1 MPDLEQQ
8 ISAWRAQMLAAGVK
22 SPVPLDE
29 LESHLRD
36 EIERQIQSGAS
47 AQLAF
52 ENSVRLLGSTGPLK
66 REFKK
71 SCAFKSKHLLRMGA
85 IGLIGTIVLNF
96 LGIYVFHRGSSAFF
110 SDAWWS
116 AWLPCYLVWT
126 TFTIIGLADRWR
138 TATSDN

>member
-1 MPDLEQQ
+1 MPDLEQL
-8 ISAWRAQMLAAGVK
+8 ISNWRSQMLASGIE

-36 EIERQIQSGAS
+36 EIERQIHSGAS
-47 AQLAF
+47 PQLAF
-52 ENSVRLLGSTGPLK
+52 ENSVRLLGPLGGLK

-71 SCAFKSKHLLRMGA
+71 SCASMSKHLLRMGA
-85 IGLIGTIVLNF
+85 IGLIGTIILNF
-96 LGIYVFHRGSSAFF
+96 SGIYVFHRDSSVFF

-126 TFTIIGLADRWR
+126 TFTVIGLVNRLR
-138 TATSDN
+138 TAAAGN

>member
-1 MPDLEQQ
+1 MPDLEQS
-8 ISAWRAQMLAAGVK
+8 ISAWRKQMLAAGVK

-36 EIERQIQSGAS
+36 EIERQIQSGAPP
-47 AQLAF
+47 LRAF
-52 ENSVRLLGSTGPLK
+52 EISVRLIGSAAGLE

-71 SCAFKSKHLLRMGA
+71 SCSSKSKGLLRMGTMGFA
-85 IGLIGTIVLNF
+85 ITIVLNF
-96 LGIYVFHRGSSAFF
+96 LGVYVFHRGSSVFF

-126 TFTIIGLADRWR
+126 LFTVLGCITRLR
-138 TATSDN
+138 TAPAGN

>member
-1 MPDLEQQ
+1 MFNLENSILQ
-8 ISAWRAQMLAAGVK
+8 WRSQMLTAGIK

-47 AQLAF
+47 PQLAF
-52 ENSVRLLGSTGPLK
+52 ENSVRLLGPLGGLK

-71 SCAFKSKHLLRMGA
+71 YCAFASKHFLRMGA
-85 IGLIGTIVLNF
+85 IGLIGTILLNF
-96 LGIYVFHRGSSAFF
+96 SGIYVFHRSSSVFF

-126 TFTIIGLADRWR
+126 TFTIIGAANRLRT
-138 TATSDN
+138 TATGN